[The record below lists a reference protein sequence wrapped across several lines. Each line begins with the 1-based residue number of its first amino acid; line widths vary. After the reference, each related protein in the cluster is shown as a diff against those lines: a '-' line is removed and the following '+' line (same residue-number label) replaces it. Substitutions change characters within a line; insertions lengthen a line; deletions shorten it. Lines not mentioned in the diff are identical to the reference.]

1 MEIPNQIEALLRKL
15 ETLAQHSTDF
25 QNDLNHL
32 REEVRLLKNKLEK
45 SQQQEN
51 PIVEEPKASI
61 EPPIRRNPPISAFGV
76 EPKPKLQQPVSP
88 PKVEIRSEPFKPPV
102 HDAILNDSEASSELP
117 SDLEKFIGEN
127 LSNKIGIL
135 IIVLGISI
143 GVKYA
148 IDHNMV
154 TPLMR
159 ILFGYLMG
167 CGLLA
172 VSARLYN
179 QYKDLSAVILSGGL
193 ATIYFV
199 TYAAYDFYSLIPQG
213 IAFVVMVV
221 MTISAVAAALYY
233 DLQTIA
239 IGGLIGAY
247 CVPFLLGNNSDRP
260 GILFSYMLII
270 NSGILY
276 IAFKKDWRLTNFLA
290 FGLSWLIFLSW
301 FGMRYHA
308 DTHFGVGFS
317 FATLFFFLFQATF
330 LAYKFLRNEPFSIK
344 SIALLTTNAFIFYGV
359 GYALLSG
366 QPTGKHLLGFFT
378 LLNAGIH
385 FGISMMIYRQ
395 SLADEKLFANI
406 SGLFLVF
413 LTLAIPVQFAGYW
426 VTIGWAIEMALL
438 FWIGRS
444 KGVSVYERF
453 SYAVMFLTG
462 CNLLL
467 NVMEGY
473 YDFTRS
479 QMHLRPLANM
489 YFFTLLTVIGAFV
502 SIYKTHQNEQFVIT
516 GDDNGNFRTLFK
528 DILVGI
534 VTILTY
540 FLFFNEISYY
550 FEHYYANN
558 NLILGEKSVNILR
571 FKTIWLINYTLLFSS
586 VLNYINLKKYKNPL
600 YAQACTVIILFSMFG
615 FLTMGLMT
623 LEEIKNAYQAADANY
638 PYSILGFKV
647 RFISYAL
654 IAGLIYHLNEN
665 RKAFFDTDFV
675 KNSLVGMVVVL
686 AYFFFQS
693 EIAHIFDQKYIDS
706 DPKDGNILNFKT
718 IWLINYTLLFTTVL
732 NYINLKKYK
741 NVLYAQVGMVLMCVS
756 LFIFLTLGLFTLA
769 EIRTAYQHLPPN
781 ASHSILG
788 LMVRYISFG
797 FVTGLIYCLNENR
810 KQFLNTPPFNVWY
823 DLILHGTILWCVSS
837 EMIYWLSFYAYR
849 DTYKL
854 VLSIL
859 FGVYALILIVL
870 GIRDQKKHLRLA
882 AIGLF
887 GFTLLKLFLYDLA
900 HLGTIQKTIVMIS
913 LGVLLLIIS
922 FLYNKYAKKMLDND

>member
-1 MEIPNQIEALLRKL
+1 MEIPKQIEALMRKL

-25 QNDLNHL
+25 QNDLNNL
-32 REEVRLLKNKLEK
+32 REEVRLLKNALEK
-45 SQQQEN
+45 SQQHEN
-51 PIVEEPKASI
+51 PIVEEPKTSI
-61 EPPIRRNPPISAFGV
+61 EQPIRRNPPISAFGV
-76 EPKPKLQQPVSP
+76 EPKPKFQQPVSP
-88 PKVEIRSEPFKPPV
+88 PKVEIRSEPFTPPV
-102 HDAILNDSEASSELP
+102 HDAILKDSESSSELP

-167 CGLLA
+167 CGMLA

-213 IAFVVMVV
+213 IAFAVMVV

-330 LAYKFLRNEPFSIK
+330 LAYKFLRDEPFSIK
-344 SIALLTTNAFIFYGV
+344 SIALLTANAFIFYGV

-385 FGISMMIYRQ
+385 FGISMMIYRR
-395 SLADEKLFANI
+395 SLADDKLFANI

-413 LTLAIPVQFAGYW
+413 LTLAIFVQLDGYW
-426 VTIGWAIEMALL
+426 ITMGWAIEMALL
-438 FWIGRS
+438 FWIGRT
-444 KGVSVYERF
+444 KGVSVYETF
-453 SYAVMFLTG
+453 SYGVMFLTV
-462 CNLLL
+462 CSHLL
-467 NVMEGY
+467 NMVEGY
-473 YDFTRS
+473 HNFILD
-479 QMHLRPLANM
+479 QIHLSPIANM
-489 YFFTLLTVIGAFV
+489 YFLTTLMVIGGFI
-502 SIYKTHQNEQFVIT
+502 SIYKTHQKEQLGINR
-516 GDDNGNFRTLFK
+516 DENGVFRENFK

-534 VTILTY
+534 IAVLTY
-540 FLFFNEISYY
+540 FLFYNEISAY
-550 FEHYYANN
+550 FEQQAVSF
-558 NLILGEKSVNILR
+558 GEKSVHISR
-571 FKTIWLINYTLLFSS
+571 FKSIWLINYTLLFAS
-586 VLNYINLKKYKNPL
+586 VSNYINLKKYKNFL
-600 YAQACTVIILFSMFG
+600 YAQACTGIIVISMFV
-615 FLTMGLMT
+615 FLTMGLKA
-623 LEEIKNAYQAADANY
+623 LDEIKNAYQPADANY
-638 PYSILGFKV
+638 LYSMLGFKV
-647 RFISYAL
+647 RFISYGL
-654 IAGLIYHLNEN
+654 IVGLIYHLNEN
-665 RKAFFDTDFV
+665 RKAFFNTDFI
-675 KNSLVGMVVVL
+675 KNSLVGMVVL
-686 AYFFFQS
+686 LGYFFFHS
-693 EIAHIFDQKYIDS
+693 EIAHVFDQQYADS
-706 DPKDGNILNFKT
+706 DSKDGNILNFKT
-718 IWLINYTLLFTTVL
+718 IWLVNYTLLFATAL

-741 NVLYAQVGMVLMCVS
+741 NVLYAHVGMGLMCVS
-756 LFIFLTLGLFTLA
+756 LFIFLTMGLLTLVA
-769 EIRTAYQHLPPN
+769 IRDIYQNPPPN
-781 ASHSILG
+781 TSHSILG
-788 LMVRYISFG
+788 LTVRYISFAL
-797 FVTGLIYCLNENR
+797 VAGLIYCLNENR
-810 KQFLNTPPFNVWY
+810 KQFLDTPQINVWY
-823 DLILHGTILWCVSS
+823 DLLLHGTILWCVSS
-837 EMIYWLSFYAYR
+837 EMIYWLSFYAYH

-859 FGVYALILIVL
+859 FGIYALILIVL
-870 GIRDQKKHLRLA
+870 GIRDPKKHLRLA

-922 FLYNKYAKKMLDND
+922 FLYNKYAKKRLDNGN